1 LGQKSLEQRDLIR
14 QFGDEGLFPGSIVRN
29 ESRFARRRPMVER
42 QKIGGIAALLQAAT
56 IVVGLGMFATL
67 LSDYTTGDPE
77 PGDSVAFIADHYAT
91 MYLWNLIVM
100 VVFGVLLVPVAI
112 ALYERVKT
120 GSTALAQTA
129 TAFALIWAGL
139 LIGAGMVTLIDLG
152 TIADLAGTD
161 QSRAETV
168 WITLD
173 SIEGGLGGT
182 IEIVGGLWVFLIS
195 LAALQTG
202 ALPKALN
209 YLGVV
214 ISVSAFV
221 TILPALELVGAVFGL
236 GLIAWLGWLG
246 TVMYRDG
253 PKTASERG

>member
-1 LGQKSLEQRDLIR
+1 M
-14 QFGDEGLFPGSIVRN
+14 N
-29 ESRFARRRPMVER
+29 ER
-42 QKIGGIAALLQAAT
+42 QQVGGIAALLQAAT
-56 IVVGLGMFATL
+56 IVVGLAMFATL

-77 PGDSVAFIADHYAT
+77 PGESVAFIADHYAT
-91 MYLWNLIVM
+91 MYVWNLIVM
-100 VVFGVLLVPVAI
+100 VTFGVLLVPVAF

-161 QSRAETV
+161 PSRAETV
-168 WITLD
+168 WTTLD

-195 LAALQTG
+195 LAALRTG
-202 ALPKALN
+202 EFPKALN
-209 YLGVV
+209 YVGIV

-221 TILPALELVGAVFGL
+221 TIVPALELVGAVFGL
-236 GLIAWLGWLG
+236 GLIVWLGWLG
-246 TVMYRDG
+246 AVLYRG
-253 PKTASERG
+253 SSRAASERI